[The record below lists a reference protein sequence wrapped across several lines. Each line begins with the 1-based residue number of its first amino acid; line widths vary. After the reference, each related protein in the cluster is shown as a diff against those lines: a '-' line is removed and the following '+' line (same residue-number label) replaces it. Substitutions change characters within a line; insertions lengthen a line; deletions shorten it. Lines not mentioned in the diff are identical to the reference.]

1 LIDGRDK
8 RAITMMD
15 TRGLVRKLAAIVGR
29 EWVVSDPAELTVYE
43 CDGLTY
49 LEKALPDLV
58 VLPHSTQEVAE
69 VVKLCAREEL
79 YIVPRGAGT
88 GLSGGALPF
97 RGGVL
102 IGLNRMNRILEID
115 LPNQRAVVEPGVIN
129 LALTQAVQDRGYYF
143 APDPA
148 SQSCSSIGGNVAEN
162 AGGPHC
168 LKYGATTMHILGLEV
183 VLPSGEIVEVGGKT
197 LDRPGY
203 DLTGLFV
210 GSEGTMGIATKV
222 IVRLLRRPEA
232 VQTLLA
238 SFRKID
244 DASEVVSEI
253 IAAGIIPS
261 ALEMMDRHIIRALE
275 EWLQIGYPEGAGAV
289 LIIELDGPAAEIEAE
304 ARRIERICDARQVLH
319 LRRARDDQERALLWK
334 GRKGAAAAIGRIT
347 HQYYLQDA
355 VVPRTKLPQVVREI
369 EAIGQRYSFLI
380 ANIFH
385 AGDGNL
391 HPLICFDARREGELQ
406 KAIAAG
412 ADIMKLCLSVGG
424 SITGEHGVGMEK
436 IDFMPLMYGSDD
448 LEAMR
453 KAREA
458 FDPAQR
464 CNPGKVIPDG
474 SSCAH
479 ASVAELARRIVGQR
493 SGGGC

>member
-1 LIDGRDK
+1 
-8 RAITMMD
+8 M
-15 TRGLVRKLAAIVGR
+15 
-29 EWVVSDPAELTVYE
+29 
-43 CDGLTY
+43 TY
-49 LEKALPDLV
+49 LEKALPGV
-58 VLPHSTQEVAE
+58 VALPDSAEQVAE
-69 VVKLCAREEL
+69 VVKLCAREQA

-88 GLSGGALPF
+88 GLSGGALPL
-97 RGGVL
+97 RGGVM

-115 LPNQRAVVEPGVIN
+115 LPNQRAVVEPGVVN
-129 LALTQAVQDRGYYF
+129 LALTQAVQGRGYYF

-168 LKYGATTMHILGLEV
+168 LKYGATTMHILGLEL
-183 VLPSGEIVEVGGKT
+183 VLSSGEIIEVGGKV

-210 GSEGTMGIATKV
+210 GSEGTLGIATKV
-222 IVRLLRRPEA
+222 TVRLLRRPEA
-232 VQTLLA
+232 VQTVLA

-244 DASEVVSEI
+244 EASEAVSEI
-253 IAAGIIPS
+253 IAAGIIPA

-304 ARRIERICDARQVLH
+304 AKAIDRICRRRQALD

-334 GRKGAAAAIGRIT
+334 GRKGAAAAVGRIT

-369 EAIGQRYSFLI
+369 EAIGRRYSFLI

-391 HPLICFDARREGELQ
+391 HPLICFDSRREGELQ

-412 ADIMKLCLSVGG
+412 ADIMKLCLALGG

-436 IDFMPLMYGSDD
+436 IDFMPLMYGPDD

-453 KAREA
+453 KVRAA
-458 FDPAQR
+458 IDPSER
-464 CNPGKVIPDG
+464 CNPGKVLPSG

-479 ASVAELARRIVGQR
+479 GGIAGRSWQIGGQ
-493 SGGGC
+493 GWAPGC